1 MHSPLTFLHVLP
13 RGETI
18 SFQWLS
24 LITPGDIYSYCFVWC
39 ENMNICLDFHSTTI
53 KQLLGFNYIPSIGNK
68 RRRILFLRNSG
79 FNKWDEQAKTELALW
94 WAPWYMQVF
103 TRHRGSTVSMLSD
116 EESVKCFNSFLI
128 FFNWSIIAS
137 PCCVSFF
144 CTKCGSA
151 VGIHLSLPLRAS
163 LSPLPPPPPPA
174 HFSRSSQSTVHCL
187 ER

>member
-1 MHSPLTFLHVLP
+1 MLP

-24 LITPGDIYSYCFVWC
+24 LVTPGDIYSYCFVWC

-68 RRRILFLRNSG
+68 RRWILFLRNSG
-79 FNKWDEQAKTELALW
+79 FNKGDKQAKTELALW

-103 TRHRGSTVSMLSD
+103 TRHWGSND
-116 EESVKCFNSFLI
+116 ESVIRWREYEVFQLFLKI

-151 VGIHLSLPLRAS
+151 VGLHLSLPLWAS
-163 LSPLPPPPPPA
+163 LSPLPLPPPPA
-174 HFSRSSQSTVHCL
+174 LFSRSSQSTVHCL